1 LDAAR
6 PRTTQRRNAFAPSV
20 WYALCF
26 LPGVPKGPTT
36 SSAPL
41 FLKNAPLLLAPASAE
56 KKGPPLKAAT
66 PDRRPDATDIARSR
80 SRFDSV
86 QASLKPKPKQQLDR
100 FIRLHRVP
108 TRMIAK
114 VGKNRVFRGREK
126 LAAQQMYAV
135 VYDAAHHG
143 KVGPQRARR
152 FIKHVLPALSEGR
165 IRIRM
170 AVDDAYHAA
179 YHGRNQPTGR
189 YSPNTLYLSPHGLDI
204 SKRATRGILVHES
217 EHIAFDSMRVPR
229 TRLESERIGH
239 GAFADYMLRDSGAMI
254 PVPGG
259 FKLDPDAF
267 HRVQFRHYNSID
279 RKVLFDTF
287 AKAAQKNADNGRLD
301 LNGTLAE
308 LGRRVG
314 QWITSNSGLPQTF
327 EDVYVDALKTNNPNY
342 ALLYRDEIRAML
354 SQPVA
359 ADGLP

>member
-1 LDAAR
+1 
-6 PRTTQRRNAFAPSV
+6 
-20 WYALCF
+20 
-26 LPGVPKGPTT
+26 
-36 SSAPL
+36 
-41 FLKNAPLLLAPASAE
+41 
-56 KKGPPLKAAT
+56 
-66 PDRRPDATDIARSR
+66 
-80 SRFDSV
+80 
-86 QASLKPKPKQQLDR
+86 
-100 FIRLHRVP
+100 
-108 TRMIAK
+108 
-114 VGKNRVFRGREK
+114 
-126 LAAQQMYAV
+126 
-135 VYDAAHHG
+135 
-143 KVGPQRARR
+143 
-152 FIKHVLPALSEGR
+152 
-165 IRIRM
+165 
-170 AVDDAYHAA
+170 
-179 YHGRNQPTGR
+179 GRNQPTGR